1 MFSLRLTKLT
11 KSVACVF
18 HIPNLVFTLCTLWAS
33 SPKQVQIS
41 LPSEFC
47 KSSTYPL
54 IQNSIQDS
62 TCVFIWFPGVRV
74 CLRAI
79 QWDVRTF
86 LFLILSYQW
95 IVVNI
100 SENHLRIF
108 VFSGV
113 IPVIFRSLRT
123 VYRHA
128 TTIIKVRRTWI
139 CSVNEIK
146 KGYIKLDNGYK
157 INLNILIHFHL
168 PVQQRKL
175 ILL

>member
-1 MFSLRLTKLT
+1 MFSIFLT
-11 KSVACVF
+11 
-18 HIPNLVFTLCTLWAS
+18 WS
-33 SPKQVQIS
+33 SPFALCELLHLNRRKFRYPPNFARA
-41 LPSEFC
+41 LH
-47 KSSTYPL
+47 TYL
-54 IQNSIQDS
+54 YKTLQDC

-108 VFSGV
+108 IFSGV
-113 IPVIFRSLRT
+113 IPVINRSLRT

-146 KGYIKLDNGYK
+146 EGYMKLDKGYK
-157 INLNILIHFHL
+157 INLNILITSPTKITHII
-168 PVQQRKL
+168 V
-175 ILL
+175 ITS

>member
-1 MFSLRLTKLT
+1 MFSIFLTWSSPFALCELLRLNRCK
-11 KSVACVF
+11 F
-18 HIPNLVFTLCTLWAS
+18 GYPPNFARALHTHLHKTL
-33 SPKQVQIS
+33 
-41 LPSEFC
+41 
-47 KSSTYPL
+47 
-54 IQNSIQDS
+54 QDC

-86 LFLILSYQW
+86 LSLILSYQW

-108 VFSGV
+108 IFSGV
-113 IPVIFRSLRT
+113 IPVINRSLRT

-157 INLNILIHFHL
+157 INLNTSPTKITHII
-168 PVQQRKL
+168 V
-175 ILL
+175 ITS

>member
-1 MFSLRLTKLT
+1 MFSIFLT
-11 KSVACVF
+11 
-18 HIPNLVFTLCTLWAS
+18 WS
-33 SPKQVQIS
+33 SPFA
-41 LPSEFC
+41 LCELLHLNRC
-47 KSSTYPL
+47 KFRYPPNFARAL
-54 IQNSIQDS
+54 HKYLYKTLQDC

-108 VFSGV
+108 IFSGV
-113 IPVIFRSLRT
+113 IQVINRSLRT

-146 KGYIKLDNGYK
+146 EGYMKLDKGYK
-157 INLNILIHFHL
+157 INLNILITSPTKITHII
-168 PVQQRKL
+168 V
-175 ILL
+175 ITS

>member
-1 MFSLRLTKLT
+1 MFSIFLTWSSPFALCEFLRLNRCK
-11 KSVACVF
+11 F
-18 HIPNLVFTLCTLWAS
+18 GYPPNFARALHTHLHKTL
-33 SPKQVQIS
+33 
-41 LPSEFC
+41 
-47 KSSTYPL
+47 
-54 IQNSIQDS
+54 QDC
-62 TCVFIWFPGVRV
+62 TCVFIWFPGVRI

-86 LFLILSYQW
+86 LSLILSYQW

-108 VFSGV
+108 IFSGV
-113 IPVIFRSLRT
+113 IPVINRSLRT

-128 TTIIKVRRTWI
+128 TTIIKVWRTWI

-157 INLNILIHFHL
+157 INLNTSPTKITHII
-168 PVQQRKL
+168 V
-175 ILL
+175 ITS

>member
-1 MFSLRLTKLT
+1 MFSIFLT
-11 KSVACVF
+11 
-18 HIPNLVFTLCTLWAS
+18 WS
-33 SPKQVQIS
+33 SPFA
-41 LPSEFC
+41 LCELLHLNRC
-47 KSSTYPL
+47 KFRYPPNFARAL
-54 IQNSIQDS
+54 HKYLYKTLQDC

-108 VFSGV
+108 IFSGV
-113 IPVIFRSLRT
+113 IPVINRSLRT

-128 TTIIKVRRTWI
+128 TTIIKIRRTWI

-168 PVQQRKL
+168 PVQQRLL
-175 ILL
+175 ISL

>member
-1 MFSLRLTKLT
+1 MFSIFLTWSSPFALCELLRLQR
-11 KSVACVF
+11 
-18 HIPNLVFTLCTLWAS
+18 NLLKANCDE
-33 SPKQVQIS
+33 QVQIS
-41 LPSEFC
+41 FR
-47 KSSTYPL
+47 YPPNFAAAL
-54 IQNSIQDS
+54 RTHLYKTLQDC

-74 CLRAI
+74 CLRTI

-86 LFLILSYQW
+86 LSLILSYQW

-108 VFSGV
+108 IFSGV
-113 IPVIFRSLRT
+113 IPVINRSLRT

-146 KGYIKLDNGYK
+146 EGYMKLDKGYK
-157 INLNILIHFHL
+157 INLNILITSPTKITHII
-168 PVQQRKL
+168 V
-175 ILL
+175 ITS